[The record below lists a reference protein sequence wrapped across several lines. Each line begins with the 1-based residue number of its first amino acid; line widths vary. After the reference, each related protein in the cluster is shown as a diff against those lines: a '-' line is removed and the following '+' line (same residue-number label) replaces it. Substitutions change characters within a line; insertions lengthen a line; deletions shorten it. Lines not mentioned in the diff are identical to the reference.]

1 MGKGKRGKGEKEQT
15 DGCMTDDGW
24 MPDGCRRRARDAD
37 AKGARV
43 NAKGARAN
51 AVVPA

>member
-1 MGKGKRGKGEKEQT
+1 MGKRKRGKGEKEQT

-24 MPDGCRRRARDAD
+24 MPDGCRRRDAD

-51 AVVPA
+51 AKGAA